1 MKFPCLLDES
11 YFLDDNG
18 KESLSKKL
26 KYYAF
31 FPLTAMALWLHT
43 YEAFFTYGG
52 LFVVD
57 SGIGKISDSVKNVKT
72 RKIESLE
79 NVATITN
86 TKPAKSAKD

>member
-1 MKFPCLLDES
+1 MKIPCLLDEK

-31 FPLTAMALWLHT
+31 FPLTGLAIWLRT
-43 YEAFFTYGG
+43 YEVFLTYGS

-57 SGIGKISDSVKNVKT
+57 TGIGKVSDAVKAVKT
-72 RKIESLE
+72 RKLESVE
-79 NVATITN
+79 HVANITA
-86 TKPAKSAKD
+86 KPAKAAAK